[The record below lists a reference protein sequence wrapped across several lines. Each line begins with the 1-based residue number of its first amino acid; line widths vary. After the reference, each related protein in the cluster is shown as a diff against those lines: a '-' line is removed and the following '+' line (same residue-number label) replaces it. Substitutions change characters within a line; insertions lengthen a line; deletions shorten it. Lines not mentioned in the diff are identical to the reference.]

1 MLWGTG
7 STATSARYSES
18 WVWAIPDA
26 GNAIQ
31 NATLN
36 FQNYSNTTT
45 YKTTL
50 TRASLPGASVTAAV
64 SLWRNTAA
72 INSIEILLSSDNFTN
87 GSTFTLYGIKAA

>member
-7 STATSARYSES
+7 SSAVSARYSDS
-18 WVWAIPDA
+18 WVWAIPDGA
-26 GNAIQ
+26 GAMQNAI
-31 NATLN
+31 LN

-64 SLWRNTAA
+64 SLWRSTAA
-72 INSIEILLSSDNFTN
+72 INSIEVALSSNEYSA
-87 GSTFTLYGIKAA
+87 GSTFTLYGIAAA